1 MADRIQQRRDTAARW
16 ASYNPILL
24 EGEIGWVT
32 DNPNQYK
39 IGDGVNAWNSL
50 PLRGYSGTVAGTI
63 GSDETAVL
71 SQAASS
77 KLTGL
82 TRFLLFSASKE
93 YKKGRIVNYE
103 GILYRFTADHPAGAW
118 MGTDVVESSLKEAV
132 DQQFYET
139 MGADMW
145 ENGYYIT
152 KTGIRSTT
160 TNLGFSATNYLPIS
174 GTEDIVVQGGWL
186 SPGGDIVPIAFYD
199 KDKVFISSYSTP
211 ENTDEYFTVKASDI
225 PVGARYIQCTANII
239 RGTVQAQFPRIIGV
253 DYMSM
258 LGLVNETRDELL
270 ELTKIVSEDGGFSCI
285 PLVIPNYILSTS
297 SGVSKW
303 MRTQAWD
310 VSLTKI
316 FDGSKKLTIQGIPI
330 NSNILVI
337 FFKDLNTN
345 DSNYISAS
353 WINASSPVVT
363 SGTVSIPAEARLAVI
378 DIPKANYVEES
389 GGYRNFRVIQEGAG
403 ASQALVAENK
413 KTLSGYFFTI
423 KDRCVMETGGV
434 RGSNGLDST
443 PLLPITGK
451 MPIRLQGGWRN
462 ANSKI
467 TPIAFYDAQQQFLSC
482 YMGDTEGTN
491 TGVYEYAVE
500 DIPEGAAYIRC
511 CVNNLRWGTDGCSL
525 YGVDLASLSSAGV
538 DNFNW
543 NQSQTK
549 DGSFSG
555 EPNVVLGYLVS
566 STNGIYGGYLPSELW
581 DCSWTFLY
589 KGATTL
595 KCEGAIPSFVAWFNS
610 SYPSEE
616 TFISFQTWTGD
627 SMSIPA
633 GAKLAII
640 DYSKASNAEGYSNL
654 RVTQGNFGAFRKE
667 DLEDTFYS
675 LGLLTYKDGDSID
688 VGAVVDGYQRPDG
701 TILITSDYVH
711 QDVVIPDYTK
721 KYHVVITRW
730 PQSSGGIYFMV
741 AFNSEGL
748 PIRGMYPNPV
758 PGYGLDE
765 IVKFPIGTAKV
776 AINWRSNYP
785 KAPTVNIAV
794 AENID
799 IKEMQEEVAKHD
811 EILRQKTYT
820 LQEMISQVR
829 GQFINASGVPATNG
843 SFYYTRYDI
852 ADVNLDYRLT
862 SGYGSNTGISF
873 VHYYDEEN
881 NHLGAEYYVST
892 PVGGSYQLDRA
903 KLHFP
908 AGTSYILA
916 NCSNLYQVK
925 LEIMTEGDYYDL
937 SQLGKETS
945 GLMKVHIYGME
956 TSLNTD
962 LFYVRS
968 SYNKAKTKDIIV
980 LYYTNLN
987 GLISPKAA
995 YVGPSDLTDAQLMV
1009 STYLQSSH
1017 GDSTAPFFQS
1027 SVYWHLYAQHG
1038 YIIPYIPNSNGM
1050 VTADI
1055 GAIWKDQLDRQFVIG
1070 NVTGS
1075 SIYLLPI
1082 FDTSGGEGHDSRS
1095 WQTPLQTAVNAL
1107 THVSG
1112 GTTTTPITG
1121 ATQSTVQLRPIMQS
1135 YNRKYMIDGN
1145 MIDGNMIAAEGDYW
1159 CDDFQVSESQIGYD
1173 PSTVAQNNWFP
1184 TPGVVGTP
1192 NLEGALELARFTWSY
1207 NFKGSTVCVNTTV
1220 DVRRKIEC
1228 QSYGACQQQFFFDK
1242 GSYKAMFMIPKA
1254 AARNGVEIDKPFNS
1268 PSTSSTSY
1276 GYWRNDTYLKDVDK
1290 LIDRQI
1296 GFLQDPNADDYL
1308 IGMAA
1313 GLSLVSGDTI
1323 EEKRRQNIPIATS
1336 TDGHQRLG
1344 SFSPSN
1350 TNKFYIAAVNTA
1362 PFADDGYNF
1371 PNTYF
1376 KEINYYVS
1384 YFDPSDNVGQVY
1396 WYKDGE
1402 QYVIYAH
1409 CQSVQSRIGINV
1421 PDFME
1426 GLGLEIVEQTDGAQ
1440 LLTSTIQNGQFFVNY
1455 NTDEA
1460 NYIVLKTK

>member
-16 ASYNPILL
+16 ASFNPILL
-24 EGEIGWVT
+24 EGEIGWVI

-50 PLRGYSGTVAGTI
+50 PLRGYSGTVASTI
-63 GSDETAVL
+63 GTDETAVL
-71 SQAASS
+71 SQAATS

-82 TRFLLFSASKE
+82 TRFLLFSTSKD

-118 MGTDVVESSLKEAV
+118 VGTDVVESSLKEAV

-186 SPGGDIVPIAFYD
+186 SPGGDIVPIAFYY

-239 RGTVQAQFPRIIGV
+239 RGTVQAQFPRIVGV

-258 LGLVNETRDELL
+258 LGLVNETRDDLL

-316 FDGSKKLTIQGIPI
+316 FDGSKKLTVQGIPI

-337 FFKDLNTN
+337 FFKDLNTD
-345 DSNYISAS
+345 DSNYISAA

-363 SGTVSIPAEARLAVI
+363 SGTISIPAEARLAVI
-378 DIPKANYVEES
+378 DIPKANYVEED

-423 KDRCVMETGGV
+423 KDRYVVETGGI

-462 ANSKI
+462 AASQI

-482 YMGDTEGTN
+482 YMGDIEPNN
-491 TGVYEYAVE
+491 TGVYEYAVA
-500 DIPEGAAYIRC
+500 DIPAGAAYIRC
-511 CVNNLRWGTDGCSL
+511 CVNVLRWGVDGCSL
-525 YGVDLASLSSAGV
+525 YGVDLASLACAGV
-538 DNFNW
+538 DYFNW

-566 STNGIYGGYLPSELW
+566 SSAGLYGGYMPSEIW

-589 KGATTL
+589 KSATTL

-610 SYPSEE
+610 NYPSEE
-616 TFISFQTWTGD
+616 TFISFQSWTGE
-627 SMSIPA
+627 SMLIPA

-640 DYSKASNAEGYSNL
+640 DYSKANNSEGYSNL
-654 RVTQGNFGAFRKE
+654 IVTQDGFGAFRKE
-667 DLEDTFYS
+667 DLEDVFYG
-675 LGLLTYKDGDSID
+675 LGLITYKDGDSID
-688 VGAVVDGYQRPDG
+688 TGATVDGYQKPGGDV
-701 TILITSDYVH
+701 LLTSDYVH
-711 QDVVIPDYTK
+711 QNVVIPDYTK
-721 KYHVVITRW
+721 RYHVVINRW
-730 PQSSGGIYFMV
+730 PQASDNIVFMV
-741 AFNSEGL
+741 AFNSEGR
-748 PIRGMYPNPV
+748 PIQGMYPNPV
-758 PGYGLDE
+758 PGYGLNE

-776 AINWRSNYP
+776 AINWRFNYAP
-785 KAPTVNIAV
+785 APTVKIAI

-799 IKEMQEEVAKHD
+799 IKEMQEEVDKHD

-820 LQEMISQVR
+820 PVEKVSEVR
-829 GQFINASGVPATNG
+829 GQFIQENGTPKANG
-843 SFYYTRYDI
+843 SFFYARYDI
-852 ADVNLDYRLT
+852 TDINLDYRLT

-873 VHYYDEEN
+873 AHYYDEN
-881 NHLGAEYYVST
+881 DVQLGTEYYVTT
-892 PVGGSYQLDRA
+892 PAGGSYQLDRA
-903 KLHFP
+903 ELHLP
-908 AGTSYILA
+908 AGTAYILA
-916 NCSNLYQVK
+916 NCSNLYTQK

-937 SQLGKETS
+937 SQIGKETS
-945 GLMKVHIYGME
+945 GLMKVHIYGLE
-956 TSLNTD
+956 TSLGYD
-962 LFYVRS
+962 LFYVRTK
-968 SYNKAKTKDIIV
+968 YNKARTKDIIM
-980 LYYTNLN
+980 LYYTNDN
-987 GLISPKAA
+987 GLISPKSA
-995 YVGPSDLTDAQLMV
+995 YVGPSELTDAQLMT
-1009 STYLQSSH
+1009 STYLQTTHS
-1017 GDSTAPFFQS
+1017 DSTAPFFQS

-1038 YIIPYIPNSNGM
+1038 YIIPYIANSNNM

-1070 NVTGS
+1070 NVTANN
-1075 SIYLLPI
+1075 IYLLPI
-1082 FDTSGGEGHDSRS
+1082 FDTSGGEGHDSRN

-1145 MIDGNMIAAEGDYW
+1145 MIAAEGDHW

-1228 QSYGACQQQFFFDK
+1228 QSYGASQQQFFFDK
-1242 GSYKAMFMIPKA
+1242 GNYKAMFMIPKA
-1254 AARNGVEIDKPFNS
+1254 AAQSGVEIDKPFNS
-1268 PSTSSTSY
+1268 PSTSSRGYSY
-1276 GYWRNDTYLKDVDK
+1276 YRNATYLKDVDK

-1313 GLSLVSGDTI
+1313 GLSLVSGDTV
-1323 EEKRRQNIPIATS
+1323 EEKRRQNIPIATD
-1336 TDGHQRLG
+1336 TGNGHQRLG